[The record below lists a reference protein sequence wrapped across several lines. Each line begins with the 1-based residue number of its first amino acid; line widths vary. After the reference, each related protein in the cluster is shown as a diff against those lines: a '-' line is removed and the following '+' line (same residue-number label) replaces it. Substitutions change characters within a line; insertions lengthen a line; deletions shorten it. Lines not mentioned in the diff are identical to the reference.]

1 MRWEKE
7 IPSDES
13 KAAACP
19 SPSSPSLSSTSLR
32 SPTSTQDR
40 RPTRS
45 MPTRPPPAAAV
56 ASAAGSSSGIGGR
69 AIDANNASHGRPPA
83 GASSSGKG
91 KKGSSSEEKE
101 EEQER
106 EAYAE
111 VMGPL
116 RFEAVP
122 LLHMVE
128 SNEAA
133 YTYYQ
138 VGPRPSL
145 PCSVCTT
152 RPLYR
157 SYGNALA
164 STLHVRCTRMWRV
177 GPSYAL
183 AADRVLAALK
193 SVFFSVLVTR

>member
-13 KAAACP
+13 KAAAC
-19 SPSSPSLSSTSLR
+19 SSPSSSTSLR

-40 RPTRS
+40 RPTRC
-45 MPTRPPPAAAV
+45 MPTRASPAAAV
-56 ASAAGSSSGIGGR
+56 ASAAGSSSGMGGR
-69 AIDANNASHGRPPA
+69 AIDANNGRTPA
-83 GASSSGKG
+83 GAPSSGKG
-91 KKGSSSEEKE
+91 KKGPSSEEKE

-138 VGPRPSL
+138 VSTRPS
-145 PCSVCTT
+145 
-152 RPLYR
+152 PLTGVYK
-157 SYGNALA
+157 SC
-164 STLHVRCTRMWRV
+164 VRCFAQVRDHPRMFVARNCGAWDQAVHCQQIGSSPR
-177 GPSYAL
+177 
-183 AADRVLAALK
+183 
-193 SVFFSVLVTR
+193 